1 MRIRREL
8 MRLFLDIAQRDSLR
22 DFEIA
27 RACRTSRQRAS
38 DLLHNH
44 IARFNSETLIDIL
57 WRYGITVDV
66 VVAQRR
72 PYLRYRFPNPRP
84 HWQPP
89 PDYDL
94 L

>member
-8 MRLFLDIAQRDSLR
+8 MRLFLDMAQRDTLR
-22 DFEIA
+22 DSEIA
-27 RACRTSRQRAS
+27 LACRTSRQRAS

-57 WRYGITVDV
+57 WRYGVTVDV
-66 VVAQRR
+66 VVTQRR
-72 PYLRYRFPNPRP
+72 PYLRHNFPRP
-84 HWQPP
+84 RPRWQPP
-89 PDYDL
+89 RDYDL